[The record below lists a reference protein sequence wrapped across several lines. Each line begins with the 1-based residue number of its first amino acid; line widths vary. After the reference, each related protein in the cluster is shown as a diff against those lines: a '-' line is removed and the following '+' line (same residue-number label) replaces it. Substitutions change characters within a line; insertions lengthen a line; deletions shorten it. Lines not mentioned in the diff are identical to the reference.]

1 MVQEGDGEACGR
13 DVEVWWQWDA
23 CEGLGWAHETR
34 FKAVLLLDRLLLRVK
49 VPPRY
54 LHAVAAATVFLAAKI
69 HEEDEVRHWQY

>member
-23 CEGLGWAHETR
+23 CEGLGWAQETR

-54 LHAVAAATVFLAAKI
+54 LHAVAAAAVFLAAKI
-69 HEEDEVRHWQY
+69 HEEDEVRRCQY